1 MGTKSSSLFEFA
13 LLSRHIQP
21 KHFGCFFF
29 SFNFFSF
36 RLSRCVFSF
45 YLFIYL
51 LCRFA
56 FAFRCC
62 RRRHHRR
69 RRRRHFCCSS
79 NCYSAI
85 LSLFLLLFGGLSRA
99 ICILF
104 LFSHFKSFVLTYS
117 SFFSVVFFFFLPLFS
132 FQCSA
137 FLHFSIVVD
146 VCVCE
151 CVDSKYSQCFQFMET
166 RDATYRHSFER
177 GNFRKSLLIESCLN
191 AFKSAM
197 LWLPHIS
204 RVYSMFMPLHSSDS
218 DKYYRCC
225 YHLSCSLSLFR
236 PFKYNVS

>member
-45 YLFIYL
+45 YSFIYL

-146 VCVCE
+146 VCVCVWM
-151 CVDSKYSQCFQFMET
+151 CGFKIFTVFSIYGNSWCDISTLIRARQFSKITFDWELLKCFQIG
-166 RDATYRHSFER
+166 DALIASHFQ
-177 GNFRKSLLIESCLN
+177 SLFNVYAI
-191 AFKSAM
+191 AFK
-197 LWLPHIS
+197 W
-204 RVYSMFMPLHSSDS
+204 
-218 DKYYRCC
+218 
-225 YHLSCSLSLFR
+225 FR
-236 PFKYNVS
+236 